1 MRIPLLSALLL
12 TLSLNSLVWAEPP
25 QESNSS
31 GQTPPAQVTKS
42 EALPTPLPAEQ
53 FKGRTREAYQAAA
66 DLPDVF
72 TQISCY
78 CGCDKSRGHRHLLDC
93 FADEHGAECNHCM
106 NEALDTSAMFKSGV
120 PPEEIRQFIDQKYGQ
135 KH

>member
-1 MRIPLLSALLL
+1 MRIPLLSVFLLM
-12 TLSLNSLVWAEPP
+12 LSLNSLVWAESPKGSDP
-25 QESNSS
+25 A
-31 GQTPPAQVTKS
+31 GQTQATPAAKS

-53 FKGRTREAYQAAA
+53 FKGRAREAYQAAA

-78 CGCDKSRGHRHLLDC
+78 CGCDKSRGHRYLLDC
-93 FADEHGAECNHCM
+93 FTDEHGAECNHCM
-106 NEALDTSAMFKSGV
+106 SEALDASAMFKSGV

>member
-1 MRIPLLSALLL
+1 MRILLLSAFLL
-12 TLSLNSLVWAEPP
+12 TFSLNSLVWAESPP
-25 QESNSS
+25 ESNAPS
-31 GQTPPAQVTKS
+31 QTPSSSVAKS

-53 FKGRTREAYQAAA
+53 FKGRAREAYQAAA
-66 DLPDVF
+66 DIPDVF

-93 FADEHGAECNHCM
+93 FTDAHGAECNECM
-106 NEALDTSAMFKSGV
+106 GEALDTSAMFKSGV